1 MAHFYDC
8 KDAKSPILNPEI
20 TTPSQ
25 AVKAG
30 KKIYPSVTTVISST
44 IRDPFLDVIH
54 KPRSLVKFARMEEH
68 DDKDWRDLERL
79 CYGERLCPE
88 TEEMIPSSEFGTR
101 VHNCAEKLLNAY
113 RYSDDYEEDEHYD
126 PFAAPFLDWVKDNE
140 HKVIATEY
148 MLADGRLKLCGSV
161 DAILKDQNDSQLFL
175 ADYKCR
181 KSKQFYDKDLW
192 QLAIESEML
201 RRRGLDYQPRCI
213 SVCIDVTTK
222 KHHHKVWDQD
232 KVKEAI
238 EIMKLITKLYWKI
251 RMK

>member
-8 KDAKSPILNPEI
+8 TDVKSPSLNSEI

-25 AVKAG
+25 ARKSG
-30 KKIYPSVTTVISST
+30 TKIYPSVTTVISST

-68 DDKDWRDLERL
+68 TDKDWKDLERL
-79 CYGERLCPE
+79 CYGERECPE
-88 TEEMIPSSEFGTR
+88 SGEMIPSSEFGTR
-101 VHNCAEKLLNAY
+101 VHACAEKLLNAHKF
-113 RYSDDYEEDEHYD
+113 SDEYEEDEHYD
-126 PFAAPFLDWVKDNE
+126 PFALPFLEWVQENE
-140 HKVIATEY
+140 HKIIATEY
-148 MLADGRLKLCGSV
+148 MLADARIKLCGSV
-161 DAILKDQNDSQLFL
+161 DVILKDQASSELFL

-201 RRRGLDYQPRCI
+201 RKRGLDYQPKCI
-213 SVCIDVTTK
+213 SVCIDITTK
-222 KHHHKVWDQD
+222 NHHHKVWEED

-238 EIMKLITKLYWKI
+238 EIMKLISRLYWKI
-251 RMK
+251 RMN